1 MLRAHEIRSI
11 FYSKYILH
19 AMLSKTKDWR
29 ATENNSNI
37 PNDTSCNNSQI
48 FYSCEC
54 KWYLYSRSYELKT
67 IAKNCI
73 SEKNEPARQCWDEF
87 NKFNS
92 KQKKLFDWNIYRKAY
107 IISRFWIT
115 WTKFLTCFLHY
126 EVLVNPFLANTV
138 FILYL
143 CKRGFSDVS
152 NQLSLWY

>member
-1 MLRAHEIRSI
+1 MDYAQSPWDKIY

-37 PNDTSCNNSQI
+37 PNDTSCSNCQI

-54 KWYLYSRSYELKT
+54 KWYLYSGSYELKT

-92 KQKKLFDWNIYRKAY
+92 KQEKTFWLKYLQKSIHYFKILNHMDK
-107 IISRFWIT
+107 ISYT
-115 WTKFLTCFLHY
+115 
-126 EVLVNPFLANTV
+126 
-138 FILYL
+138 
-143 CKRGFSDVS
+143 FS
-152 NQLSLWY
+152 SLWGPS